1 MSFLSSLHVWP
12 CSRSNVD
19 AKEELIAI
27 CELFSKEGM
36 MIDEKHVHMSKHQE
50 LADKN
55 VPNLNVMQPL
65 NVEAVGRSSL
75 PGDIS
80 VVTSWM
86 RAFIISEINCT

>member
-1 MSFLSSLHVWP
+1 
-12 CSRSNVD
+12 
-19 AKEELIAI
+19 
-27 CELFSKEGM
+27 M
-36 MIDEKHVHMSKHQE
+36 MIDKKHVHMSKHQE

-80 VVTSWM
+80 VVTS
-86 RAFIISEINCT
+86 